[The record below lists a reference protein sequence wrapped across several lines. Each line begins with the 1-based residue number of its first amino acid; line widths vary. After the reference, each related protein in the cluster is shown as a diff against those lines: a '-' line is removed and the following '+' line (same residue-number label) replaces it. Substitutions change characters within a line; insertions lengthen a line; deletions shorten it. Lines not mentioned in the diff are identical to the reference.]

1 MVTEGAHEALI
12 GEELYKR
19 AAQIRE
25 KISARTAAY
34 KHPTKGYPIEENIFD
49 NVLYC
54 GVCGRKMTRSSY
66 VKQYADGEKARLDG
80 YFCLNGGQTK
90 VTVCPETNRI
100 SKNQLLDILLPL
112 IRVEF
117 DVFLNKPKRYMEY
130 GKKQIAGKIKE
141 VETKIRDTEEKIRR
155 FREEEG
161 CVYMNYRAGK
171 MLQKDYV
178 SFKLKQEDRL
188 KELQRQLQ
196 EWEKERK
203 ALDKL
208 EANYLKAIKALLKL
222 KSGKDLTK
230 DMVEAFVSKIY
241 IYPGKRIEVLF
252 SFTSYN
258 MEGVK

>member
-1 MVTEGAHEALI
+1 MI
-12 GEELYKR
+12 
-19 AAQIRE
+19 
-25 KISARTAAY
+25 
-34 KHPTKGYPIEENIFD
+34 
-49 NVLYC
+49 
-54 GVCGRKMTRSSY
+54 
-66 VKQYADGEKARLDG
+66 
-80 YFCLNGGQTK
+80 
-90 VTVCPETNRI
+90 
-100 SKNQLLDILLPL
+100 
-112 IRVEF
+112 
-117 DVFLNKPKRYMEY
+117 
-130 GKKQIAGKIKE
+130 QIAGKIKE